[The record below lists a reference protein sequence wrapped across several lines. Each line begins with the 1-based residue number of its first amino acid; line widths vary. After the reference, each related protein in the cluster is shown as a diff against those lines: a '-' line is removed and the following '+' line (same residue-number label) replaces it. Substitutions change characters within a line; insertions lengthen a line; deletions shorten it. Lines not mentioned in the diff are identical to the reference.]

1 VKSLLIVVVVIAA
14 LFLAYRFLLPSAFV
28 SFGRGPIN
36 EDSLQILDVRSD
48 ATSIDENGQEVRA
61 LDEMKF
67 VVIDTSIDAP
77 FLDFDVY
84 DFQLVKGR
92 SEKLGEEENV
102 GDNWAENSFLFVLL
116 DSSGTPTS
124 DFESPTSPL
133 PLRLSFQV
141 PLEATTGYLF
151 YWGVYFGPIQFD

>member
-1 VKSLLIVVVVIAA
+1 MKSLAIIVVVIAA
-14 LFLAYRFLLPSAFV
+14 VFLAYRFLLPSAFV

-36 EDSLQILDVRSD
+36 EESLQILDVRS
-48 ATSIDENGQEVRA
+48 AAESIDENGQTIQA

-67 VVIDTSIDAP
+67 VVIDTTIDAP

-84 DFQLVKGR
+84 DFQLVKRR

-102 GDNWAENSFLFVLL
+102 GDNWAENSFLYVLL
-116 DSSGTPTS
+116 DASGRPSS
-124 DFESPTSPL
+124 DFESPASPVK
-133 PLRLSFQV
+133 LRLSFQV
-141 PLEATTGYLF
+141 PVEATTGYLF